1 MASVRKHITKSVVD
15 AMKPDEIIWDTK
27 LIGFGVRYQRRDKVF
42 VYKCRIGN
50 RQRWFAIG
58 KYGQPWTVAEA
69 GNRVKVIQGDIAK
82 DLDPAAIRDDRVSN
96 PTLRQAGAIFF
107 ETVVSKRRKA
117 TQVLYNDFLN
127 RLIYPKLGD
136 VKVSQIKFS
145 DIALFHYGLR
155 KTPIT
160 ANRVIASM
168 SALFSWC
175 ERCGL
180 RPKHSNPV
188 QGVEKF
194 PEKSKERFLSP
205 RELARLGIALAR
217 AERNNT
223 ESIFA
228 LASIRLLIFTGCR
241 RNEILELQ
249 WKDVK
254 IERAMFLL
262 TETKTGA
269 RPVYLSAPALS
280 VLAGLPKVSKNP
292 FVIVGDKEGQR
303 LVNLR
308 KPWLR
313 ICKVARLRGVRIHD
327 LRHSFASVGVN
338 GGASLP
344 IIGKLLGHAKSSTT
358 EKYAHLAADPVRAV
372 NEAMGNQI
380 AAMLIGRKGSVV
392 KLHSAAREGIL
403 ES

>member
-1 MASVRKHITKSVVD
+1 MASIRKHITKSVVD
-15 AMKPDEIIWDTK
+15 AMVPGEIIWDTK

-42 VYKCRIGN
+42 VYKCRIGH

-58 KYGQPWTVAEA
+58 KYGQPWTVGEAES
-69 GNRVKVIQGDIAK
+69 RVKVIQGDIAK
-82 DLDPAAIRDDRVSN
+82 DLDPAAIRDERVSN

-117 TQVLYNDFLN
+117 TQILYNDFLN

-136 VKVSQIKFS
+136 VKVAQIKFS

-160 ANRVIASM
+160 ANRVIASL

-175 ERCGL
+175 ERCGF

-188 QGVEKF
+188 QGVERF

-223 ESIFA
+223 ESIYA
-228 LASIRLLIFTGCR
+228 LAAIRLLMFTGCR

-262 TETKTGA
+262 PETKTGA

-280 VLAGLPKVSKNP
+280 VLAELPRVNKNP
-292 FVIVGDKEGQR
+292 FVIVGDKEGQC

-313 ICKVARLRGVRIHD
+313 ICKVARLHGVRVHD
-327 LRHSFASVGVN
+327 LRHSFASVGAV
-338 GGASLP
+338 SYTHLTLP
-344 IIGKLLGHAKSSTT
+344 TKRI
-358 EKYAHLAADPVRAV
+358 V
-372 NEAMGNQI
+372 
-380 AAMLIGRKGSVV
+380 
-392 KLHSAAREGIL
+392 
-403 ES
+403 

>member
-1 MASVRKHITKSVVD
+1 MASIRKHITKSVVET
-15 AMKPDEIIWDTK
+15 MKPNEIIWDTR

-58 KYGQPWTVAEA
+58 KYGQPWTVADAE
-69 GNRVKVIQGDIAK
+69 NRVKVIQGDIAK
-82 DLDPAAIRDDRVSN
+82 DLDPAAIRDERVNN
-96 PTLRQAGAIFF
+96 PTLRQAAAIYL
-107 ETVVSKRRKA
+107 ETVVSKRRKG
-117 TQVLYNDFLN
+117 TQILYHDFFN

-136 VKVSQIKFS
+136 VKVAKIMFS
-145 DIALFHYGLR
+145 DIAMLHYGLR
-155 KTPIT
+155 NTPIT
-160 ANRVIASM
+160 ANRVISSL

-180 RPKHSNPV
+180 KPKHSNPV
-188 QGVEKF
+188 QGVERF

-223 ESIFA
+223 ESIFV
-228 LASIRLLIFTGCR
+228 LAAIRLLMFTGCR
-241 RNEILELQ
+241 RNEMLELQ

-254 IERAMFLL
+254 IERAMLL
-262 TETKTGA
+262 LPETKTGA
-269 RPVYLSAPALS
+269 RPIYLSAPALS
-280 VLAGLPKVSKNP
+280 VLAVVPRISKNP

-313 ICKVARLRGVRIHD
+313 ICKVARLHEVRIHD

-358 EKYAHLAADPVRAV
+358 EKYSHLAADPVRAV
-372 NEAMGNQI
+372 NEAMGSQI
-380 AAMLIGRKGSVV
+380 AAMLSGQIKNSI
-392 KLHSAAREGIL
+392 KLRSWRGDL
-403 ES
+403 

>member
-1 MASVRKHITKSVVD
+1 MASVRKHVTKSVVD
-15 AMKPDEIIWDTK
+15 AMMPDEIIWDTK

-42 VYKCRIGN
+42 VYKCRIDN

-58 KYGQPWTVAEA
+58 KCGQPWTVAEA
-69 GNRVKVIQGDIAK
+69 ENRVKVIQGDIAK

-96 PTLRQAGAIFF
+96 PTLRQAGAIFL
-107 ETVVSKRRKA
+107 ETVVSKRREG
-117 TQVLYNDFLN
+117 TQILYRDFFN
-127 RLIYPKLGD
+127 RLTYPKLGD
-136 VKVSQIKFS
+136 IKVAQIKFS
-145 DIALFHYGLR
+145 DITILHYGLR
-155 KTPIT
+155 NTPIT
-160 ANRVIASM
+160 ANRVIASL

-188 QGVEKF
+188 QGVERF

-223 ESIFA
+223 ESIFV
-228 LASIRLLIFTGCR
+228 LAAIRLLMFTGCR

-254 IERAMFLL
+254 IERSMLL
-262 TETKTGA
+262 LPETKTGA

-280 VLAGLPKVSKNP
+280 VLAGIPRVSKNP

-313 ICKVARLRGVRIHD
+313 ICKVARLRNVRIHD

-358 EKYAHLAADPVRAV
+358 EKYSHLAADPVRAV

-380 AAMLIGRKGSVV
+380 AAMLSGRKAEIVNISTAIGN
-392 KLHSAAREGIL
+392 K
-403 ES
+403 

>member
-15 AMKPDEIIWDTK
+15 DMKPDEIIWDTK

-50 RQRWFAIG
+50 RQRWFTIG

-69 GNRVKVIQGDIAK
+69 ENRVKVIQGEIAK
-82 DLDPAAIRDDRVSN
+82 DLDPAAIRDERVRN
-96 PTLRQAGAIFF
+96 PTLRQAGAIFL

-117 TQVLYNDFLN
+117 TQVLYRDFLE
-127 RLIYPKLGD
+127 RLTYPKLGD
-136 VKVSQIKFS
+136 VKVAQIKFS
-145 DIALFHYGLR
+145 DIAILHYGLR
-155 KTPIT
+155 NTPIT
-160 ANRVIASM
+160 ANRVIASL
-168 SALFSWC
+168 STLFSWC

-180 RPKHSNPV
+180 RPRHSNPV
-188 QGVEKF
+188 QGIERF
-194 PEKSKERFLSP
+194 EERSKERFLSP
-205 RELARLGIALAR
+205 RELARLGVALAR
-217 AERNNT
+217 AERNKT
-223 ESIFA
+223 ESVFG
-228 LASIRLLIFTGCR
+228 LAAIRLLIFTGCR

-254 IERAMFLL
+254 IERAMLL
-262 TETKTGA
+262 LPETKTGA

-280 VLAGLPKVSKNP
+280 VLAALPKVSNNP
-292 FVIVGDKEGQR
+292 FVIVGEKQGQH

-308 KPWLR
+308 KVWVR
-313 ICKVARLRGVRIHD
+313 ICKVARLRNVRLHD
-327 LRHSFASVGVN
+327 LRHSFASVGVS

-358 EKYAHLAADPVRAV
+358 EKYSHLAADPVRAV

-380 AAMLIGRKGSVV
+380 AAMLSGHKGNVV
-392 KLHSAAREGIL
+392 KLRSVIGN
-403 ES
+403 

>member
-15 AMKPDEIIWDTK
+15 AMAPGEIIWDTK

-50 RQRWFAIG
+50 RQRGFAIG

-69 GNRVKVIQGDIAK
+69 ENRVKVIQGDIAK
-82 DLDPAAIRDDRVSN
+82 DLDPAAIRDERVSN
-96 PTLRQAGAIFF
+96 PTLRQAGAIFL
-107 ETVVSKRRKA
+107 ETVVSKRRKG
-117 TQVLYNDFLN
+117 TQILYHDFLN
-127 RLIYPKLGD
+127 RLIYPKLGH
-136 VKVSQIKFS
+136 VKVAQIKFS
-145 DIALFHYGLR
+145 DIAILHYGLR
-155 KTPIT
+155 NTPIT
-160 ANRVIASM
+160 ANRVIASL

-180 RPKHSNPV
+180 RPRHSNPV
-188 QGVEKF
+188 QGVERF

-205 RELARLGIALAR
+205 RELARLGVALAR

-223 ESIFA
+223 ESVFV
-228 LASIRLLIFTGCR
+228 LAAIRLLMFTGCR

-249 WKDVK
+249 WKDV
-254 IERAMFLL
+254 IVERAMLL
-262 TETKTGA
+262 LPETKTGA

-313 ICKVARLRGVRIHD
+313 ICKVARLRDVRIHD

-358 EKYAHLAADPVRAV
+358 EKYSHLAADPVRTV
-372 NEAMGNQI
+372 NEAMGNQV
-380 AAMLIGRKGSVV
+380 AAMLKGD
-392 KLHSAAREGIL
+392 K
-403 ES
+403 

>member
-1 MASVRKHITKSVVD
+1 MTSVRKHITKSVVET
-15 AMKPDEIIWDTK
+15 MKPDEIIWDTR

-42 VYKCRIGN
+42 VYKCRIDN

-58 KYGQPWTVAEA
+58 KYGQPWTVADAE
-69 GNRVKVIQGDIAK
+69 NRVKIIQGDIAK
-82 DLDPAAIRDDRVSN
+82 ELDPAAIRDERAKN
-96 PTLRQAGAIFF
+96 PTLRQAGTVFF
-107 ETVVSKRRKA
+107 ETVVSKRRKG
-117 TQVLYNDFLN
+117 TQILYKDFLN
-127 RLIYPKLGD
+127 RLIYPKLGH
-136 VKVSQIKFS
+136 VKVAQIRFS
-145 DIALFHYGLR
+145 DIAILHYGLR
-155 KTPIT
+155 NTPVT
-160 ANRVIASM
+160 ANRVISSL
-168 SALFSWC
+168 SAIFTWC

-180 RPKHSNPV
+180 RPKHTNPV
-188 QGVEKF
+188 EGVERF

-205 RELARLGIALAR
+205 RELARLGIAIAR

-223 ESIFA
+223 ESVFA
-228 LASIRLLIFTGCR
+228 LAAIRLLIFTGCR
-241 RNEILELQ
+241 RNEILEVQ

-262 TETKTGA
+262 PETKTGP

-280 VLAGLPKVSKNP
+280 VLAGLPRVSKNP

-313 ICKVARLRGVRIHD
+313 ICKVARLHGVRIHD

-380 AAMLIGRKGSVV
+380 AAMLSGNKGNVV
-392 KLHSAAREGIL
+392 KLLKRSGVE
-403 ES
+403 

>member
-1 MASVRKHITKSVVD
+1 
-15 AMKPDEIIWDTK
+15 MKPDEIIWDTK
-27 LIGFGVRYQRRDKVF
+27 LVGFGVRYKRRDKVF

-69 GNRVKVIQGDIAK
+69 ENRVKIIQGDIAK
-82 DLDPAAIRDDRVSN
+82 DLDPAAIRDERVSN
-96 PTLRQAGAIFF
+96 PTLRHAGEIFL
-107 ETVVSKRRKA
+107 ETVVSKRRKG
-117 TQVLYNDFLN
+117 TQILYHDFMN
-127 RLIYPKLGD
+127 RLIYPKLGH
-136 VKVSQIKFS
+136 VKVAQIKFS
-145 DIALFHYGLR
+145 DIAILHYGLR
-155 KTPIT
+155 NTPIT
-160 ANRVIASM
+160 ANRVIASL

-175 ERCGL
+175 EKCGL
-180 RPKHSNPV
+180 RSRHSNPV
-188 QGVEKF
+188 QGVERF
-194 PEKSKERFLSP
+194 PEKSKERFLSS
-205 RELARLGIALAR
+205 RELGRLGIALAR

-223 ESIFA
+223 ESIFV
-228 LASIRLLIFTGCR
+228 LAAIRLLIFTGCR

-249 WKDVK
+249 WKD
-254 IERAMFLL
+254 IIFERAMLL
-262 TETKTGA
+262 LPETKTGA

-313 ICKVARLRGVRIHD
+313 ICKVARLRDVRIHD

-358 EKYAHLAADPVRAV
+358 EKYSHLAADPVRAV
-372 NEAMGNQI
+372 NEAMGSQI
-380 AAMLIGRKGSVV
+380 AAMLSGHKVEIVSIRAAIGHK
-392 KLHSAAREGIL
+392 
-403 ES
+403 

>member
-15 AMKPDEIIWDTK
+15 GMKPDEIIWDTK
-27 LIGFGVRYQRRDKVF
+27 LIGFGVRFQRRDKVF

-58 KYGQPWTVAEA
+58 KYGEPWTVAEA
-69 GNRVKVIQGDIAK
+69 ENRVKVIQGDIAK
-82 DLDPAAIRDDRVSN
+82 DLDPAAIRDERVSN
-96 PTLRQAGAIFF
+96 PTLRQAGAIFL
-107 ETVVSKRRKA
+107 ETVVSKRRKG
-117 TQVLYNDFLN
+117 TQILYHDFLN
-127 RLIYPKLGD
+127 RLIYPKLGE
-136 VKVSQIKFS
+136 VKVAQIKFS
-145 DIALFHYGLR
+145 DIAILHYALR
-155 KTPIT
+155 NTPIT
-160 ANRVIASM
+160 ANRVVASL

-175 ERCGL
+175 EKCGL
-180 RPKHSNPV
+180 RPRNSNPV
-188 QGVEKF
+188 QGVERF
-194 PEKSKERFLSP
+194 PEKSKERFLSS
-205 RELARLGIALAR
+205 RELGRLGITLAR

-223 ESIFA
+223 ESIFV
-228 LASIRLLIFTGCR
+228 LAAIRLLIFTGCR

-249 WKDVK
+249 WKD
-254 IERAMFLL
+254 IIFEIAMLL
-262 TETKTGA
+262 PPETKTGA

-280 VLAGLPKVSKNP
+280 LLAGLLKVSKNP

-313 ICKVARLRGVRIHD
+313 ICKVARLRDVRIHD

-358 EKYAHLAADPVRAV
+358 EKYSHLAADPVRAV
-372 NEAMGNQI
+372 NEAMGSQI
-380 AAMLIGRKGSVV
+380 AAMLSGRKAEIVSIRPAIGH
-392 KLHSAAREGIL
+392 K
-403 ES
+403 

>member
-15 AMKPDEIIWDTK
+15 GMKPDEIIWDTK

-58 KYGQPWTVAEA
+58 KYGQPWTVADAE
-69 GNRVKVIQGDIAK
+69 NRVKVIQGDIAK
-82 DLDPAAIRDDRVSN
+82 DLDPAAIRDERVRN
-96 PTLRQAGAIFF
+96 PTLREVGAIFL
-107 ETVVSKRRKA
+107 ETVVSKKRKA
-117 TQVLYNDFLN
+117 TQVLYRDFLE
-127 RLIYPKLGD
+127 RLTYPKLGD
-136 VKVSQIKFS
+136 VKIAQIKFT
-145 DIALFHYGLR
+145 DIAMLHYGLR
-155 KTPIT
+155 NTPIT
-160 ANRVIASM
+160 ANRAIASL
-168 SALFSWC
+168 STLFSWC

-188 QGVEKF
+188 QGVERF

-205 RELARLGIALAR
+205 RELSRLGMALAR

-223 ESIFA
+223 ESIFV
-228 LASIRLLIFTGCR
+228 LAAIRLLIFTGCR
-241 RNEILELQ
+241 RNEILELE
-249 WKDVK
+249 WKDIK
-254 IERAMFLL
+254 FERAMLFLP
-262 TETKTGA
+262 ETKTGA

-280 VLAGLPKVSKNP
+280 VLAGLPRVSRNP

-313 ICKVARLRGVRIHD
+313 ICKVARLKDVRIHD
-327 LRHSFASVGVN
+327 LRHSFASVGVS

-358 EKYAHLAADPVRAV
+358 EKYSHLAADPVRAV
-372 NEAMGNQI
+372 NEVMGNQI
-380 AAMLIGRKGSVV
+380 AAMLSGNKGNVVEFKTKIG
-392 KLHSAAREGIL
+392 A
-403 ES
+403 